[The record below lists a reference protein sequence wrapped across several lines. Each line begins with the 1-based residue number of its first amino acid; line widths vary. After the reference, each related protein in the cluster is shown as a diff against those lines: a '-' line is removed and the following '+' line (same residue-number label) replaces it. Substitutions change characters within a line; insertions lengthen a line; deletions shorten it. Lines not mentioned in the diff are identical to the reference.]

1 MAESAPKI
9 ANGVHVYIQ
18 SDSVYLY
25 DRFSTISTFEDN
37 KVISYKNL
45 DLEQHKTCLGGAV
58 NQY

>member
-18 SDSVYLY
+18 SNSVYLY
-25 DRFSTISTFEDN
+25 DRFSTTSTFEDK

-45 DLEQHKTCLGGAV
+45 VLEQHKTCLGEL
-58 NQY
+58 